1 MKKLII
7 ICEGNTEFQFC
18 RDVLKPYFAPKDID
32 VEFRLIA
39 KSAGGIV
46 KWDFLKSDIENYL
59 TAESDV
65 YVTTFIDLYGIQSHH
80 KFPQFNTKAANNQ
93 EIVANMETGMKN
105 DVNKAL
111 AIRFIPYI
119 QLHEFESLV
128 FCSLDVLK
136 TKFMP
141 NEADFAE
148 LEKIINYYVT
158 PEDINNSPV
167 TAPSKRLE
175 KNISVYSKKL
185 CSVSITK
192 DIGMNEMKNK
202 CPHFRSW
209 IEQLEKI
216 LNYTSK

>member
-18 RDVLKPYFAPKDID
+18 RDVLKPYFAPKEID

-46 KWDFLKSDIENYL
+46 KWDSLKLDIENYL
-59 TAESDV
+59 KAEPDV
-65 YVTTFIDLYGIQSHH
+65 FVTTFIDLYGIHSHH
-80 KFPQFNTKAANNQ
+80 KFPEFNTITANNKQ
-93 EIVANMETGMKN
+93 KAIVMETGMKN
-105 DVNKAL
+105 DIDGAL
-111 AIRFIPYI
+111 VSRFIPYI

-128 FCSLDVLK
+128 FCSLEVLK

-141 NEADFAE
+141 NEADFSE
-148 LEKIINYYVT
+148 LERIINTHTT
-158 PEDINNSPV
+158 PEEINNSPT

-175 KNISVYSKKL
+175 KSISVYSKKL

-192 DIGMNEMKNK
+192 DIGMVELKNK
-202 CPHFRSW
+202 CPHFRHW

-216 LNYTSK
+216 